1 MWPGT
6 ATGLRVAVAFSDLKE
21 SELGILFRADLVLP
35 QKGGASERR
44 SWSNLLTYKVYKV
57 YKTHKVP
64 KREAPLTHK
73 ATKSVIKEELV

>member
-44 SWSNLLTYKVYKV
+44 SWSYLLTYKVYKAS
-57 YKTHKVP
+57 TS
-64 KREAPLTHK
+64 ALSL
-73 ATKSVIKEELV
+73 SVFVSCAE